1 LIMGMQRVACPSPQ
15 SSGATITTFLSFPM
29 DDVQKLFV
37 VSFVFKLH
45 GKAMKIRRSLF
56 YAIVISLS
64 LAMGSCNLSR
74 GSNCDCPKFG
84 DNSNLEQPFAILP

>member
-1 LIMGMQRVACPSPQ
+1 
-15 SSGATITTFLSFPM
+15 
-29 DDVQKLFV
+29 
-37 VSFVFKLH
+37 
-45 GKAMKIRRSLF
+45 MKIHRSLF

-84 DNSNLEQPFAILP
+84 ANSQQEEPVTALP